1 VNYYIQDDV
10 EAALL
15 GSQLPTIVA
24 LTKGCKSA
32 IVVRNLSDIPAGCGA
47 AVVTP
52 TVAVHVLV
60 KVSLRDMDIW
70 SDEVKG
76 ERQGLVN
83 LEAEIS
89 KCDKKLDLARLNL
102 AKVIKVE
109 SQPDYLV
116 TVPEDVR
123 ASNEEKVCE
132 ILMVPA
138 RS

>member
-1 VNYYIQDDV
+1 M
-10 EAALL
+10 
-15 GSQLPTIVA
+15 
-24 LTKGCKSA
+24 
-32 IVVRNLSDIPAGCGA
+32 
-47 AVVTP
+47 
-52 TVAVHVLV
+52 
-60 KVSLRDMDIW
+60 DMW
-70 SDEVKG
+70 SDEAQG

-89 KCDKKLDLARLNL
+89 KCDKKLDLARLNM
-102 AKVIKVE
+102 AKVVKVE

-123 ASNEEKVCE
+123 LSNEEKVCE